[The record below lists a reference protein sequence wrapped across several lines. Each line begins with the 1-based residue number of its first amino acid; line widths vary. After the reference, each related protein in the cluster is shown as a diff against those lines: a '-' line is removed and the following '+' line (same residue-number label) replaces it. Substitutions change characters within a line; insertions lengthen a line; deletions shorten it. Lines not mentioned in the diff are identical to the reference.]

1 MKENNKEV
9 DKDIHSSRCSGLA
22 GQKACRKLDNK
33 IVYAN
38 YVTKS
43 DGPFYCPVCLSDV
56 IIRKCTEKV
65 DHFAHNARQSPIIGK
80 KDRLLHEQC
89 QNEILEYLQK
99 SFPSGKWEKERPIPK
114 NEIYDLKEVI
124 PDISGRIDELPI
136 AIEVQISIG

>member
-43 DGPFYCPVCLSDV
+43 DGPFYCPVCF
-56 IIRKCTEKV
+56 E
-65 DHFAHNARQSPIIGK
+65 
-80 KDRLLHEQC
+80 
-89 QNEILEYLQK
+89 
-99 SFPSGKWEKERPIPK
+99 
-114 NEIYDLKEVI
+114 
-124 PDISGRIDELPI
+124 
-136 AIEVQISIG
+136 

>member
-1 MKENNKEV
+1 M
-9 DKDIHSSRCSGLA
+9 
-22 GQKACRKLDNK
+22 
-33 IVYAN
+33 
-38 YVTKS
+38 
-43 DGPFYCPVCLSDV
+43 
-56 IIRKCTEKV
+56 

-136 AIEVQISIG
+136 AIEVQISPYTINRIHEKLVEYEKVTIYDNTLNPVVTKMSHFQLDINNI